1 VYKKCPSL
9 ARYLFDIFE
18 IVRRQKNIP
27 LDWRVSDGIMIPKV
41 DKPSPH
47 EIGDFRQIALLNVE
61 GKLYWALVAERLYK
75 YLVIDNEYVSRSVQ
89 KGLMKKV
96 AGCWEHT
103 AMVWSALKDAREAKK
118 DLSLLWL
125 DLANAYGSV
134 PHKLIEFALKRYLV
148 PPDWIK
154 MIMAC
159 FNGMWGRTSSSRAS
173 SDWMQYER
181 GIFAGCTISVVLFVA
196 AFNVLLEYVS
206 AGQSTRYVM
215 EKGGP
220 IELPALTYSNR
231 TLKAATNRTTE
242 IVHPAKIPLSYCIQ
256 SEEAREEEVLPH
268 MPLKQAMIILI
279 QSGGTRYRFKANSI
293 SL

>member
-1 VYKKCPSL
+1 MKLEVEKEVLDNYVRGVALDPDKEKELGELPGLPDAPTQRVGFDASRPFDRGQLTYILKRKKASSRPGPNQIPYSVYKKCPSL

-75 YLVIDNEYVSRSVQ
+75 YLVVDNEYVSRSVQ
-89 KGLMKKV
+89 KGSMKKV

-154 MIMAC
+154 MIMAY

-181 GIFAGCTISVVLFVA
+181 GIFAG
-196 AFNVLLEYVS
+196 
-206 AGQSTRYVM
+206 
-215 EKGGP
+215 
-220 IELPALTYSNR
+220 
-231 TLKAATNRTTE
+231 
-242 IVHPAKIPLSYCIQ
+242 
-256 SEEAREEEVLPH
+256 
-268 MPLKQAMIILI
+268 
-279 QSGGTRYRFKANSI
+279 
-293 SL
+293 